1 MHVVHSIEMRVLDP
15 RLYEWGLPRY
25 QSELAAAWDLHA
37 CLDTALT
44 VEAGD
49 PAVLVPS
56 GIALLMGD
64 SGLAALVL
72 PRSGLG
78 HRRGLVLGNAVGLID
93 ADYAAEIMI
102 SVWNRNPPGGES
114 VTIQPGDRIAQ
125 MMFVPVARPQVSVV
139 GDFTR
144 DTARGAGGFGSTGV
158 GPETKA

>member
-1 MHVVHSIEMRVLDP
+1 MHVVQNIELRVLDE
-15 RLYEWGLPRY
+15 RLHDWGLPRY
-25 QSELAAAWDLHA
+25 RSELAAAWDLHA
-37 CLDTALT
+37 CVDAPLT
-44 VEAGD
+44 IAPGD
-49 PAVLVPS
+49 PAALVPS

-93 ADYAAEIMI
+93 ADYSAEIMI
-102 SVWNRNPPGGES
+102 SVWNRNPPGGE
-114 VTIQPGDRIAQ
+114 VITISPGDRIAQ
-125 MMFVPVARPQVSVV
+125 MLFVPVVRPDVNVV

-158 GPETKA
+158 AP